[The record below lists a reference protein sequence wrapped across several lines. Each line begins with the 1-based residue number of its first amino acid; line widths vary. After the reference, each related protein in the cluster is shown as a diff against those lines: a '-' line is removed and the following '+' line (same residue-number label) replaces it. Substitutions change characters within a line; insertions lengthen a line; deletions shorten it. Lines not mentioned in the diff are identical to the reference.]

1 MSLKVLVVDDEAGYC
16 ALISRILR
24 PYGFKVTT
32 CHDSNCA
39 MELLIKEHF
48 DLLITDLHMPG
59 MTGYDLTELANRLA
73 NTPHILVITA
83 QKALLEEAPKRLRN
97 VQCLLK
103 PFTLHDFRAKIS
115 VLTGCWPTSHPV
127 ETEILP
133 HLDSDGQN

>member
-24 PYGFKVTT
+24 PYGFKITT
-32 CHDSNCA
+32 CHESNCA
-39 MELLIKEHF
+39 VDLLMNEHF

-59 MTGYDLTELANRLA
+59 MTGYDLTELAGRLPG
-73 NTPHILVITA
+73 TPSILVVTA

-103 PFTLHDFRAKIS
+103 PLTLEDFRAKIS
-115 VLTGCWPTSHPV
+115 LLTGCWPNMPTEAS
-127 ETEILP
+127 EILS
-133 HLDSDGQN
+133 HQDLDGQD